1 MRFIDTLHSFISV
14 RATGKCKAMTIR
26 IMLNSEMHVK
36 TVCAF
41 KISPVNTY
49 VMKVTKL
56 ISADELK
63 KNDMK
68 VP

>member
-1 MRFIDTLHSFISV
+1 
-14 RATGKCKAMTIR
+14 MTTR
-26 IMLNSEMHVK
+26 IMLNSEMQVK

-49 VMKVTKL
+49 VIKVTKL
-56 ISADELK
+56 ISAEELK

-68 VP
+68 VPWIKFSFRNHLSSSLLAEKKDL